1 MRNLL
6 LSTVTLLVVPAVAL
20 AAPDFSSQSHTHT
33 TPIEL
38 EPISSS
44 SGLKLASVCFLG
56 YGDCGDGGFDSIDGD
71 DGYVVDTAKQ
81 CQNEGYSVTACSLP
95 SYTSG
100 QCPYNNKYFAKCVED
115 RPRACKETGFT
126 QTQCSSGMVV
136 DTTCSYDANYKKCK
150 CNPCSGY
157 TYTYA
162 QATAQGY
169 VADGSC
175 LSCSEAKYKRKENPC
190 LGYTTCEC
198 GGEIGSAVCYTGSTQ
213 KFKSCKTCD
222 PCPGYYEC
230 GGTWQYCEGTTC
242 SADSSKCST
251 YCESDYFP
259 NKCSS
264 ASDCNGIYRN
274 GYCSGSCSD
283 SSGSDSSGD
292 SSSYGNTSCA
302 KTIGCSCSELSSG
315 RLKICF
321 NTEYT
326 CTPHG
331 GSTYTVYESCG
342 SSAIVYDNS
351 CAEAIADRPVC
362 ATGGSRDCYVNSNTS
377 YSACG
382 F

>member
-1 MRNLL
+1 MQNLL

-20 AAPDFSSQSHTHT
+20 AAPDFSSHTHT

-38 EPISSS
+38 EPISPSL
-44 SGLKLASVCFLG
+44 GAKLAGVCFLG

-175 LSCSEAKYKRKENPC
+175 LSCSETKYKRKENPC
-190 LGYTTCEC
+190 TGYTTCEC
-198 GGEIGSAVCYTGSTQ
+198 GGEIGSAVCYSGSTQ
-213 KFKSCKTCD
+213 KFKSCKKCCDDTCPSGWTD
-222 PCPGYYEC
+222 TICPASSSKTETGTTEC
-230 GGTWQYCEGTTC
+230 GNTCYKCTTTSTESSTTVLSYCGYQKISATFCWCIYCYDWGGEGKVVSNDC
-242 SADSSKCST
+242 DG
-251 YCESDYFP
+251 
-259 NKCSS
+259 NCSS
-264 ASDCNGIYRN
+264 
-274 GYCSGSCSD
+274 
-283 SSGSDSSGD
+283 
-292 SSSYGNTSCA
+292 TT
-302 KTIGCSCSELSSG
+302 TIS
-315 RLKICF
+315 
-321 NTEYT
+321 
-326 CTPHG
+326 H
-331 GSTYTVYESCG
+331 TYTETYE
-342 SSAIVYDNS
+342 VPPLNH
-351 CAEAIADRPVC
+351 
-362 ATGGSRDCYVNSNTS
+362 
-377 YSACG
+377 
-382 F
+382 